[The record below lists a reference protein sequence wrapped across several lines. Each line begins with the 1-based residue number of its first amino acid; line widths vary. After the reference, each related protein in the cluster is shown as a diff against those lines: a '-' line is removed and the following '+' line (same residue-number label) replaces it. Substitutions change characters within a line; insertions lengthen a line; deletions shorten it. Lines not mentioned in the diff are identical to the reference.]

1 MKIAAKKQ
9 VAAASSAQLR
19 TAHCSPLTAHYIE
32 LHARS
37 AFSFLEG
44 ASVPEDLIAA
54 CHTLQMPA
62 MALLDRDGVYG
73 APRFHLTAKKHG
85 IKAHIGAEIT
95 VQCPKSK
102 VQSRKTDIGHW
113 TLDVGQ
119 KNSLESKETISIPVL
134 VRNRTGYQNLCRL
147 ITLMKLRVPKHAKPG
162 ECAATFDEL
171 AAHAEGLICL
181 TGMED
186 GPLAIRDRETG
197 GRGDGEKIQ
206 RKAEWLVDIFG
217 KGNVY
222 AELQRHF
229 NREEEARNQAVVE
242 IARRLHLPLLATN
255 GVCHATRAQ
264 REVTDVF
271 TCIRNH
277 VRLENAGRLLAKNSE
292 MHVKAPE
299 TMAQLFADLPAAIA
313 NTVELS
319 SRLKFTLEDLGYEFP
334 KYPVPNGETM
344 TSFLRKRTDEGARW
358 RYTGQNGM
366 PTYERARIQ
375 LERELAL
382 IEKLKLEGYFLIV
395 WDIVQFCQREGI
407 LIQGRGSA
415 ANSAVCYSLG
425 ITAVDPVGMELL
437 FERFLSEERG
447 EWPDIDLDLPS
458 GDQRERAIQYVYER
472 YGQLGAAMTANVITY
487 RGRSAARE
495 VGKTLGFDEDTVG
508 RLAGLVHT
516 WEWKDP
522 KDSTARQFRDA
533 GLDLNNPRIK
543 KFFQLYQAVQDLPR
557 HLGQHSGGMVICQGQ
572 LNSVVPLEPAAMPG
586 RVVVQWDKED
596 CADLGLIKV
605 DLLGLGMMAALE
617 ESIEL
622 IRSAYKEEVDLA
634 HLPQDDPAVYEALQQ
649 ADTIGLFQVESRAQM
664 SCLPRLRPE
673 KFYDIVVQVAII
685 RPGPI
690 VGNMVHPYLKR
701 RQGREPV
708 VYAHPDLEP
717 ALKRTLG
724 VPLFQEQLLKM
735 AMVCA
740 DFTGGEAEELRRAMG
755 FKRSEVRMREIEVK
769 LRRGMA
775 LKGITGKTQDEIVQ
789 SIASFAL
796 YGFPES
802 HAASF
807 ALIAYAS
814 AYLKCHYLAA
824 FTAALLNN
832 QPMGFYQPF
841 TLIKDAQRHGLK
853 VRPIDVTRSDWLCTL
868 EEGGGGQG
876 SGAGEE
882 EAPINDDAV
891 SSWHPAP
898 DTRHPTPDTRPPTS
912 GPRPLTLRLG
922 LKYVKGL
929 REESGQAIVRER
941 GKRPFAGIDDLH
953 QRVPELRKDELR
965 KLAAVGALNFI
976 QADKSPKSQVPS
988 LRSLSSEDQVGDVTW
1003 DLRLETQD
1011 HGVHRRD
1018 ALWQVERVARAAGPL
1033 YEALHEADANS
1044 PLAPMTIPERMDADF
1059 RGTGLTIGRH
1069 PVAHHRTELN
1079 KLGVSRAID
1088 IRDMKNGCAVRVAGW
1103 IIVRQRPGTAKGFMF
1118 LSMEDETG
1126 VANVIVTPRLF
1137 DKYRHVLVDH
1147 PFLLIEGILQHQDNA
1162 ISVKAKRVRPLTFRI
1177 AAAPSHDFH

>member
-1 MKIAAKKQ
+1 MTEY
-9 VAAASSAQLR
+9 V
-19 TAHCSPLTAHYIE
+19 E

-44 ASVPEDLIAA
+44 ASVPEELIAA
-54 CHTLQMPA
+54 CLELEMPA

-73 APRFHLTAKKHG
+73 APRFHLAAKKNG

-95 VQCPKSK
+95 VS
-102 VQSRKTDIGHW
+102 
-113 TLDVGQ
+113 
-119 KNSLESKETISIPVL
+119 SLRSQVSGFKAKEIVTIPLL

-162 ECAATFDEL
+162 ECAVTPEEL
-171 AAHAEGLICL
+171 AAHAQGLICL
-181 TGMED
+181 TGADD
-186 GPLAIRDRETG
+186 GTLAKSVHHRDTEST
-197 GRGDGEKIQ
+197 EAAQ
-206 RKAEWLVDIFG
+206 RIAEWLVYVFG
-217 KGNVY
+217 EGNVY
-222 AELQRHF
+222 VELQRHF
-229 NREEEARNQAVVE
+229 NRKEEARNQAVVE

-255 GVCHATRAQ
+255 GVCHATVSQ
-264 REVTDVF
+264 REVADVF

-277 VRLENAGRLLAKNSE
+277 VRLEAAGRLLAKNSE
-292 MHVKAPE
+292 TFLKAPK
-299 TMAQLFADLPAAIA
+299 TMAQLFADLPEAIA

-319 SRLKFTLEDLGYEFP
+319 SRLEFTLEDLGYEFP
-334 KYPVPNGETM
+334 KYPVPRGETM
-344 TSFLRKRTDEGARW
+344 ASFLRKRTEEGARL
-358 RYTGQNGM
+358 RYTGKNGS
-366 PTYERARIQ
+366 PTYERARQQI
-375 LERELAL
+375 ERELAL

-395 WDIVQFCQREGI
+395 WDIIQFCRQQGI
-407 LIQGRGSA
+407 LVQGRGSA

-458 GDQRERAIQYVYER
+458 GDRRERAIQYVYER
-472 YGQLGAAMTANVITY
+472 YGRLGAAMTANVITY

-495 VGKTLGFDEDTVG
+495 VGKVLGFDDNTLG
-508 RLAGLVHT
+508 RLSGLVHT

-533 GLDLNNPRIK
+533 GLDLRESRIK

-557 HLGQHSGGMVICQGQ
+557 HLGQHSGGMVICQDQ
-572 LNSVVPLEPAAMPG
+572 LDSVVPLEPAAMPG

-617 ESIEL
+617 DSIQL
-622 IRSAYKEEVDLA
+622 IREAYKEEVNLA
-634 HLPQDDPAVYEALQQ
+634 HLPPDDSAVYAALQK

-664 SCLPRLRPE
+664 SCLPRLRPK

-708 VYAHPDLEP
+708 VYAHPALEP
-717 ALKRTLG
+717 VLKRTLG
-724 VPLFQEQLLKM
+724 VPLFQEQLLRM
-735 AMVCA
+735 AMICA
-740 DFTGGEAEELRRAMG
+740 GFSGGQAEELRRAMG
-755 FKRSEVRMREIEVK
+755 FKRSEARMREIEVK
-769 LRRGMA
+769 LRRGME
-775 LKGITGKTQDEIVQ
+775 LNGITGKAQDGIVQ

-824 FTAALLNN
+824 FTAAILNN

-841 TLIKDAQRHGLK
+841 TIIKDAQRHGLK
-853 VRPIDVTRSDWLCTL
+853 VKPVDVTRSDWLCTI
-868 EEGGGGQG
+868 
-876 SGAGEE
+876 EE
-882 EAPINDDAV
+882 EVAGVGDQV
-891 SSWHPAP
+891 SDNGDPHH
-898 DTRHPTPDTRPPTS
+898 RHPTPDTRH
-912 GPRPLTLRLG
+912 LVLRLG
-922 LKYVKGL
+922 LRYVKSL
-929 REESGQAIVRER
+929 SEQSGRAIVRER
-941 GKRPFAGIDDLH
+941 EKQSFLGIDDL
-953 QRVPELRKDELR
+953 QNRVPELRKDELR

-976 QADKSPKSQVPS
+976 QADVRQTSVCRGWGKDLTREQANDKLRYNHPS
-988 LRSLSSEDQVGDVTW
+988 GAA
-1003 DLRLETQD
+1003 RLETPVVGQNA
-1011 HGVHRRD
+1011 HRRD
-1018 ALWQVERVARAAGPL
+1018 ALWQVERVARVAGPL
-1033 YEALHEADANS
+1033 YEELHEADGNS
-1044 PLAPMTIPERMDADF
+1044 PLAPMTLPERMDADF

-1069 PVAHHRTELN
+1069 PVAHHREELN
-1079 KLGVSRAID
+1079 KLGALRAID
-1088 IRDMKNGCAVRVAGW
+1088 IRSMQNGRSVRVAGW
-1103 IIVRQRPGTAKGFMF
+1103 VIVRQRPGTAKGFVF
-1118 LSMEDETG
+1118 LTLEDETG
-1126 VANVIVTPRLF
+1126 VANVIITPQLF
-1137 DKYRHVLVDH
+1137 DKNRLVLVDH
-1147 PFLLIEGILQHQDNA
+1147 PFLLIEGTLQNQDNVV
-1162 ISVKAKRVRPLTFRI
+1162 SVKARRVRALSFKV